1 MKRNILVAYFQKI
14 QDSDNIKYKFIN
26 KDNIFINKL
35 FRDIISRGDRT

>member
-1 MKRNILVAYFQKI
+1 VKRNMLLGCFQKI

-26 KDNIFINKL
+26 KNIIFINKL